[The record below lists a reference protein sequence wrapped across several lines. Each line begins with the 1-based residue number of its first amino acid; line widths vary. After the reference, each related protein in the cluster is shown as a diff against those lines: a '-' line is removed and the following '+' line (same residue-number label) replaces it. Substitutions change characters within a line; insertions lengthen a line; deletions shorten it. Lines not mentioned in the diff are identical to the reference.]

1 MILLR
6 QSSKIVKIARRK
18 EYYQKATV
26 SSCSPYMSVSFC
38 VCLFPSLPLTPP
50 LPHHLLNELFILSTE
65 ILIFN
70 CESFVVFVQS
80 LEIFVEN
87 LVLYQ
92 QLLPLLRYFVILL
105 LQLFESCGGVV
116 QLLLQVGSY

>member
-1 MILLR
+1 MFP
-6 QSSKIVKIARRK
+6 V
-18 EYYQKATV
+18 Y
-26 SSCSPYMSVSFC
+26 
-38 VCLFPSLPLTPP
+38 VCLFLCLCLFLSLPPTPP
-50 LPHHLLNELFILSTE
+50 LPHHLLNELFIPCTE
-65 ILIFN
+65 LLIFN
-70 CESFVVFVQS
+70 CERFVVFVQS